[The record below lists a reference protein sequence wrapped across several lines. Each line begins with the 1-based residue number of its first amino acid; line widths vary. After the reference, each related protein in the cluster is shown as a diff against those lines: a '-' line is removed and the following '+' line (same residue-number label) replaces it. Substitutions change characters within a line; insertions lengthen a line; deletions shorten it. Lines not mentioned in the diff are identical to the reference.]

1 AGASYLRR
9 DGTVWT
15 TDKDG
20 LILGLLAA
28 EILAATGRDPG
39 EVYRDLT
46 GEFGDPVYERID
58 APATPAQKAVLQRL
72 SPQDIQASALAG
84 EKIHAVLTTAPGNG
98 SAIGGLKVVA
108 ENGWVAARPPG
119 PEDGLKNHP
128 RRFR

>member
-20 LILGLLAA
+20 PILGLLAA
-28 EILAATGRDPG
+28 EMTATTGRDPG
-39 EVYRDLT
+39 ELYRDLT

-58 APATPAQKAVLQRL
+58 APARPAQKAVLQRL

-84 EKIHAVLTTAPGNG
+84 EKIHAVLTTTPATCAATPALN
-98 SAIGGLKVVA
+98 
-108 ENGWVAARPPG
+108 VAAPNP
-119 PEDGLKNHP
+119 
-128 RRFR
+128 